1 MSPYVRSRTFCC
13 CLPVRF
19 GVFALSLLAMVGG
32 SFVAFMAFKQIH
44 NLKEHPLPKG
54 EVLALWIHGLMF
66 VFLAF
71 LAIFGFIGALTKSRS
86 KIATFA
92 IAVAIHLGFSI
103 ASGIFTIISVFRQ
116 GAEEQIKQ
124 CIAAGSG
131 EASTS
136 ATADAAAGAASNVTE
151 AACKSGV
158 NIMKA
163 AMVII
168 YVITWGIQLYC
179 YFVVERYADQLAEEE
194 ESGRTVVMPQAQH
207 VQQVAANAVS
217 QANAQNQAAPAYSA
231 FAPSY
236 PFSAPGAAFGNSR
249 AHDRV

>member
-32 SFVAFMAFKQIH
+32 SFVAVMAFKQIH

-66 VFLAF
+66 IFLAF

-92 IAVAIHLGFSI
+92 IAVAIHLGFSV

-124 CIAAGSG
+124 CMAAGV
-131 EASTS
+131 ETSTS
-136 ATADAAAGAASNVTE
+136 AASDTAAGAASGVTE

-158 NIMKA
+158 SIMKA
-163 AMVII
+163 VMVII
-168 YVITWGIQLYC
+168 YVITWGVQLYC

-194 ESGRTVVMPQAQH
+194 ELEGRIVVMPPAQQ

-217 QANAQNQAAPAYSA
+217 QAQNQAAPAYSA

-236 PFSAPGAAFGNSR
+236 PFSAPGAAFGNNGR

>member
-32 SFVAFMAFKQIH
+32 SFVAVMAFKQIH

-66 VFLAF
+66 LFLAF

-103 ASGIFTIISVFRQ
+103 ATGIFTIVSVFRQ
-116 GAEEQIKQ
+116 GAEDQIKQ
-124 CIAAGSG
+124 CIAAGG

-136 ATADAAAGAASNVTE
+136 GATTDPVAGAASGVTE

-158 NIMKA
+158 SIMKA
-163 AMVII
+163 AMIII

-179 YFVVERYADQLAEEE
+179 YFVVERYSDQLADEEE
-194 ESGRTVVMPQAQH
+194 LGQVVQQVQQ

-217 QANAQNQAAPAYSA
+217 QAQNQPAPAYSA

-236 PFSAPGAAFGNSR
+236 PFSAPGAAFGNNGR

>member
-1 MSPYVRSRTFCC
+1 V
-13 CLPVRF
+13 
-19 GVFALSLLAMVGG
+19 
-32 SFVAFMAFKQIH
+32 SFLAFKQIH
-44 NLKEHPLPKG
+44 NLKENPLPKG

-66 VFLAF
+66 LFLAI
-71 LAIFGFIGALTKSRS
+71 LSIFGFIGALTKSRS

-103 ASGIFTIISVFRQ
+103 ATGVFTIISVFRTK
-116 GAEEQIKQ
+116 AKEQIEQ
-124 CIAAGSG
+124 CIANGGASQTGSV
-131 EASTS
+131 A
-136 ATADAAAGAASNVTE
+136 ADAATGAASGVSE

-163 AMVII
+163 AMIII

-194 ESGRTVVMPQAQH
+194 EIGGLLHQTRE
-207 VQQVAANAVS
+207 VQQAAASVVS
-217 QANAQNQAAPAYSA
+217 QAAAAQHQAQAAPAYSA

-236 PFSAPGAAFGNSR
+236 PFSAPGAAFGNNGR

>member
-1 MSPYVRSRTFCC
+1 
-13 CLPVRF
+13 
-19 GVFALSLLAMVGG
+19 
-32 SFVAFMAFKQIH
+32 MAFKQIH
-44 NLKEHPLPKG
+44 GLKEHPLPKG

-66 VFLAF
+66 LFLAI

-92 IAVAIHLGFSI
+92 IAVAIHLGFSV
-103 ASGIFTIISVFRQ
+103 ATGIFTIISVFRQ
-116 GAEEQIKQ
+116 GAEDQVKQ
-124 CIAAGSG
+124 CMAAGG

-136 ATADAAAGAASNVTE
+136 ATADTVAAASNVTE

-194 ESGRTVVMPQAQH
+194 ELGGRIVVMPPAQQ
-207 VQQVAANAVS
+207 VQQVAANAAT
-217 QANAQNQAAPAYSA
+217 QAQNQAAPAYSA

-236 PFSAPGAAFGNSR
+236 PFSAPGAAFGNNGR

>member
-32 SFVAFMAFKQIH
+32 SFVAVMAFKQIH

-54 EVLALWIHGLMF
+54 EILALWIHGLMF
-66 VFLAF
+66 IFLAF
-71 LAIFGFIGALTKSRS
+71 LAIFGFIGALTKNRS

-116 GAEEQIKQ
+116 GAEDQIKQ
-124 CIAAGSG
+124 CIAAGG
-131 EASTS
+131 EASTG
-136 ATADAAAGAASNVTE
+136 AIADTTAGAASGVTE

-194 ESGRTVVMPQAQH
+194 ELGHTVVQMPQAQQ

-217 QANAQNQAAPAYSA
+217 QAQDQAAPAYSA

-236 PFSAPGAAFGNSR
+236 PFSAPGAGFGNNGR